1 MKINIEGT
9 ISHIE
14 KRLDAHDSAFDSLA
28 ERNVEAEIENILDR
42 LAVRMY
48 DEGQLDK
55 PSLMGRQVAIVNI
68 NEAKAQLNQLLIKA
82 ELKGFLTAYDCH
94 DYPRLREYK
103 ANLENQIKVRNRQR
117 AEQRANLREDK

>member
-1 MKINIEGT
+1 MADNQ
-9 ISHIE
+9 S
-14 KRLDAHDSAFDSLA
+14 
-28 ERNVEAEIENILDR
+28 VESEIENILDR

-68 NEAKAQLNQLLIKA
+68 NEAKAQLKQLLIKA
-82 ELKGFLTAYDCH
+82 ELKGFLTGYDCH

-103 ANLENQIKVRNRQR
+103 ANLENQLSEKS
-117 AEQRANLREDK
+117 

>member
-1 MKINIEGT
+1 MKMNIEGT

-55 PSLMGRQVAIVNI
+55 PSLMGRQVAIVKI
-68 NEAKAQLNQLLIKA
+68 NEAKAQLTAIIDTATREAYKEGYILGGIDV
-82 ELKGFLTAYDCH
+82 LTKQETARTVQMAKDIEKNNGKR
-94 DYPRLREYK
+94 D
-103 ANLENQIKVRNRQR
+103 
-117 AEQRANLREDK
+117 